1 MRKPAN
7 VVKTQ
12 NWLLRVLVLFCLC
25 TIFLVRAEAAQEQRP
40 QKKTERLRLA
50 GGDFGYPSPFAYI
63 RGPGMIQTSY
73 LFDTL
78 LWTDSTGKPI
88 PWLATKWEH
97 SADGLEWR
105 FSLRSGVKWHDGES
119 LTADD
124 IAFTF
129 DYMTEGPGRR
139 APVLHARG
147 LTQIVESVKVEA
159 PDRIVFRL
167 RRPFAPFEESIA
179 EKLFIIPKH
188 IWSDVDDPLKYRSAK
203 ALVGSG
209 PYQLKSFD
217 ETAGSYLYVAN
228 DSYFLG
234 PPVVRR
240 LEFVPA
246 PDQLLA
252 LQRGEIDAADLL
264 EEATPDQQVKALAR
278 NFQELSGSGDW
289 NLALHFN
296 LAKGF
301 PYNDKRFRQAIAYT
315 LNRRDLVKRLLFGRG
330 EPGSPGG
337 LAPGHPYIAHGLPAY
352 EWNPAR
358 ATTLLDEIG
367 IKDRD
372 GDGIRELP
380 DSSRFRPELQTS
392 ARFTIKSAE
401 LVKEYLRRIGIEVV
415 IKVQDR
421 TSADAA
427 AESGNY
433 AMALVG
439 YGGIMADPDFLRE
452 HYSSASKSSKSFSS
466 AYGYNNP
473 SFDNL
478 AAKQLISVNPNDRR
492 KIVAEMQRI
501 IADDLPIISLYVPY
515 RLTLYNQRVFDNWY
529 YTPGCSPCRGTR
541 NKHMFVTGKK
551 TDFRKE

>member
-1 MRKPAN
+1 MRQLPN
-7 VVKTQ
+7 VNKAQ
-12 NWLLRVLVLFCLC
+12 NWLLRVLVLFALC
-25 TIFLVRAEAAQEQRP
+25 PIFLLRAEAAQGQRSI
-40 QKKTERLRLA
+40 KTERLRLA
-50 GGDFGYPSPFAYI
+50 GGDFGYPSPFGYI

-88 PWLATKWEH
+88 PWLATKWER

-105 FSLRSGVKWHDGES
+105 FSLRRGVKWHDGEP

-129 DYMTEGPGRR
+129 QYMTEGPGRK

-147 LTQIVESVKVEA
+147 LSQIVENVKVEA
-159 PDRIVFRL
+159 PDQVIFRL

-203 ALVGSG
+203 ALIGSG

-252 LQRGEIDAADLL
+252 LQRREIDAADLL
-264 EEATPDQQVKALAR
+264 EEATPDQQVRSLAR

-301 PYNDKRFRQAIAYT
+301 PFNDKRFRQAIAYAV
-315 LNRRDLVKRLLFGRG
+315 NRRDLIKRLLFGRG

-337 LAPGHPYIAHGLPAY
+337 LAPGHPYAAKGLPAY
-352 EWNPAR
+352 DWNPAR
-358 ATTLLDEIG
+358 AAMLLDEIG
-367 IKDRD
+367 IKDLD
-372 GDGIRELP
+372 KDGIRELP
-380 DSSRFRPELQTS
+380 DGSRFRPELQTS

-401 LVKEYLRRIGIEVV
+401 LVKEYLRHIGIEVV
-415 IKVQDR
+415 IKAQDR
-421 TSADAA
+421 ASADAA

-452 HYSSASKSSKSFSS
+452 HYSSASKSRSFFS
-466 AYGYNNP
+466 AYGYDNP
-473 SFDNL
+473 NFDKL
-478 AAKQLISVNPNDRR
+478 AAKQLISVDPNDRR

-515 RLTLYNQRVFDNWY
+515 RLTLYNQRVFEDWY

-551 TDFRKE
+551 TGF

>member
-1 MRKPAN
+1 MRQLPN
-7 VVKTQ
+7 VNKAQ
-12 NWLLRVLVLFCLC
+12 NWLLRVLVLFALC
-25 TIFLVRAEAAQEQRP
+25 PIFLLRAEAAQGQRSI
-40 QKKTERLRLA
+40 KTERLRLA
-50 GGDFGYPSPFAYI
+50 GGDFGYPSPFGYI

-88 PWLATKWEH
+88 PWLATKWER

-105 FSLRSGVKWHDGES
+105 FSLRRGVKWHDGEP

-129 DYMTEGPGRR
+129 QYMTEGPGRK

-147 LTQIVESVKVEA
+147 LSQIVENVKIEA
-159 PDRIVFRL
+159 PDQVIFRL

-203 ALVGSG
+203 ALIGSG

-252 LQRGEIDAADLL
+252 LQRREIDAADLL
-264 EEATPDQQVKALAR
+264 EEATLDQQVRSLAR

-301 PYNDKRFRQAIAYT
+301 PFNDKRFRQAIAYAV
-315 LNRRDLVKRLLFGRG
+315 NRRDLIKRLLFGRG
-330 EPGSPGG
+330 DPGSPGG
-337 LAPGHPYIAHGLPAY
+337 LAPGHPYAAKGLPAY
-352 EWNPAR
+352 DWNPAR
-358 ATTLLDEIG
+358 AAMLLDEIG
-367 IKDRD
+367 IKDLD
-372 GDGIRELP
+372 KDGIRELP
-380 DSSRFRPELQTS
+380 DGSRFRPELQTS

-401 LVKEYLRRIGIEVV
+401 LVKEYLRHIGIEVV
-415 IKVQDR
+415 IKAQDR
-421 TSADAA
+421 ASADAA

-452 HYSSASKSSKSFSS
+452 HYSSASKSRSFFS
-466 AYGYNNP
+466 AYGYDNP
-473 SFDNL
+473 NFDKL
-478 AAKQLISVNPNDRR
+478 AAKQLISVDPNDRR

-515 RLTLYNQRVFDNWY
+515 RLTLYNQRVFEDWY

-551 TDFRKE
+551 TEF

>member
-1 MRKPAN
+1 
-7 VVKTQ
+7 
-12 NWLLRVLVLFCLC
+12 
-25 TIFLVRAEAAQEQRP
+25 
-40 QKKTERLRLA
+40 
-50 GGDFGYPSPFAYI
+50 
-63 RGPGMIQTSY
+63 MIQTSY

-88 PWLATKWEH
+88 PWLATKWER

-105 FSLRSGVKWHDGES
+105 FSLRRGVKWHDGEP

-129 DYMTEGPGRR
+129 QYMTEGPGRK

-147 LTQIVESVKVEA
+147 LSQIVENVKIEA
-159 PDRIVFRL
+159 PDQVIFRL

-203 ALVGSG
+203 ALIGSG

-252 LQRGEIDAADLL
+252 LQRREIDAADLL
-264 EEATPDQQVKALAR
+264 EEATPDQQVRSLAR

-301 PYNDKRFRQAIAYT
+301 PFNDKRFRQAIAYAV
-315 LNRRDLVKRLLFGRG
+315 NRRDLIKRLLFGRG

-337 LAPGHPYIAHGLPAY
+337 LAPGHPYAAKGLPAY
-352 EWNPAR
+352 DWNPAR
-358 ATTLLDEIG
+358 AAMLLDEIG
-367 IKDRD
+367 IKDLD
-372 GDGIRELP
+372 KDGIRELP
-380 DSSRFRPELQTS
+380 DGSRFRPELQTS

-401 LVKEYLRRIGIEVV
+401 LVKEYLRHIGIEVV
-415 IKVQDR
+415 IKAQDR
-421 TSADAA
+421 ASADAA

-452 HYSSASKSSKSFSS
+452 HYSSASKSRSFFS
-466 AYGYNNP
+466 AYGYDNP
-473 SFDNL
+473 NFDKL
-478 AAKQLISVNPNDRR
+478 AAKQLISVDPNDRR

-515 RLTLYNQRVFDNWY
+515 RLTLYNQRVFEDWY

-551 TDFRKE
+551 TGF

>member
-1 MRKPAN
+1 MRQLPN
-7 VVKTQ
+7 VNRAR
-12 NWLLRVLVLFCLC
+12 NWLLRVLVLFALC
-25 TIFLVRAEAAQEQRP
+25 PFFLLRAEAAQGQRSI
-40 QKKTERLRLA
+40 KTERLRLA
-50 GGDFGYPSPFAYI
+50 GGDFGYPSPFGYI

-88 PWLATKWEH
+88 PWLATKWER

-105 FSLRSGVKWHDGES
+105 FSLRRGVKWHDGEP

-129 DYMTEGPGRR
+129 QYMTEGPGRK

-147 LTQIVESVKVEA
+147 LSQIVENVKVEA
-159 PDRIVFRL
+159 PDQVIFRL

-252 LQRGEIDAADLL
+252 LQRREIDAADLL
-264 EEATPDQQVKALAR
+264 EEATPDQQVRSLAR

-301 PYNDKRFRQAIAYT
+301 PFNDKRFRQAIAYAV
-315 LNRRDLVKRLLFGRG
+315 NRRDLIKRLLFGRG
-330 EPGSPGG
+330 DPGSPGG
-337 LAPGHPYIAHGLPAY
+337 LAPGHPYAAKGLPAY
-352 EWNPAR
+352 DWNPAR
-358 ATTLLDEIG
+358 AAMLLDEIG
-367 IKDRD
+367 IKDLD
-372 GDGIRELP
+372 KDGIRELP
-380 DSSRFRPELQTS
+380 DGSRFRPELQTS

-401 LVKEYLRRIGIEVV
+401 LVKEYLRHIGIEVV
-415 IKVQDR
+415 IKAQDR
-421 TSADAA
+421 ASADAA

-452 HYSSASKSSKSFSS
+452 HYSSASKSRSFFS
-466 AYGYNNP
+466 AYGYDNP
-473 SFDNL
+473 NFDKL
-478 AAKQLISVNPNDRR
+478 AAKQLISVDPNDRR

-515 RLTLYNQRVFDNWY
+515 RLTLYNQRVFEDWY

-551 TDFRKE
+551 TGF